1 MSCERCDECR
11 EAGYLFCVHCGEP
24 LDACPHCEES
34 MAEGHAFCIS
44 CGRPLRPVPEKPVQ
58 SSWNVIRNIVIGVSA
73 LVTLL
78 MITELCAMLLGIGDV
93 WGWAS
98 HSYYDVLL
106 LIPKLTSVGLL
117 GGTGLQMFWI
127 VIVVAIT
134 ASVALLLYQSLPAL
148 RAPRDEVAER
158 FSETPLY
165 WVALLLGAALFL
177 NIICALMQI
186 DDMTLPDDT
195 GIGFVPEALY
205 AYANA
210 AVWEEVITRMV
221 WIGIPMTV
229 LGLLC
234 RKKDALKYLVGGF
247 GMSRAALILIVV
259 SSVVFGFGH
268 LSGWG
273 LWKVLPTFISG
284 LAMGYLYVRFGVHAS
299 IAFHFIVDY
308 MAVLVDGPLA
318 ILASVILMV
327 VIVSGIPAI
336 IEIARRLMHSPE
348 AIREMPNI
356 VPPDQESI
364 FSRRD

>member
-11 EAGYLFCVHCGEP
+11 EAGYLFCIHCGEP
-24 LDACPHCEES
+24 LDACPQCEES
-34 MAEGHAFCIS
+34 MAEGHAFCVS
-44 CGRPLRPVPEKPVQ
+44 CGRLLRPVPEKPVQ

-78 MITELCAMLLGIGDV
+78 MITEFCAMLLGIGDV

-98 HSYYDVLL
+98 HSYYDILL

-117 GGTGLQMFWI
+117 GGTGLQLFWI

-148 RAPRDEVAER
+148 RAPRD
-158 FSETPLY
+158 
-165 WVALLLGAALFL
+165 
-177 NIICALMQI
+177 ICALMQI

-234 RKKDALKYLVGGF
+234 RKKGALKYLVGGF

>member
-11 EAGYLFCVHCGEP
+11 EAGYLFCIHCGEP

-210 AVWEEVITRMV
+210 AVWEEMITRMV

-336 IEIARRLMHSPE
+336 IEIARRLVHAPE